1 MSILRSVPL
10 CLALTFLL
18 TLTACQAD
26 SAKSPAVKTEPP
38 AKLTGAAV
46 KEAELT
52 SISLTEA
59 AEKRLGIR
67 IEEARAGR
75 GSTRTSIRRRS
86 DSAPGQHRSC
96 LEPGCGNTSGT
107 RPDSIGGIA
116 DQERPATVFARAV
129 PASFHAI

>member
-1 MSILRSVPL
+1 SRPARSRSLRRAAASLSRTRTRCGEKLMSILRSVRL
-10 CLALTFLL
+10 FLAFPFLF

-38 AKLTGAAV
+38 AKLAGAAV

-67 IEEARAGR
+67 IEEARAG
-75 GSTRTSIRRRS
+75 
-86 DSAPGQHRSC
+86 
-96 LEPGCGNTSGT
+96 
-107 RPDSIGGIA
+107 
-116 DQERPATVFARAV
+116 
-129 PASFHAI
+129 